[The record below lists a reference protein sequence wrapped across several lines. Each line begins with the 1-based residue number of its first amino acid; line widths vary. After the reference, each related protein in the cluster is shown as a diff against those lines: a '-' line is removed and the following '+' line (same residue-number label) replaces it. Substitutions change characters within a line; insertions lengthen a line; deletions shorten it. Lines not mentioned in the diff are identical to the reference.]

1 MNKKNVKR
9 GLMPYLFLIV
19 FVCIVYFVFSSL
31 NQKEHKLSYDEFVK
45 ELNANNIVELE
56 ITPKERAVIYEL
68 KGKLKGYEKDETFTA
83 QAPFSSEVIA
93 EIIETN
99 DEGELGFKL
108 VANTDPESSAL
119 LYIILQFLPIAIMI
133 GVAVWFFSR
142 QVSTNSKSMDFG
154 RSKARLSNGEGGVT
168 FKDVAGL

>member
-93 EIIETN
+93 EIIAQLTKKSYRRIVCMIF
-99 DEGELGFKL
+99 LL
-108 VANTDPESSAL
+108 SS
-119 LYIILQFLPIAIMI
+119 FC
-133 GVAVWFFSR
+133 
-142 QVSTNSKSMDFG
+142 
-154 RSKARLSNGEGGVT
+154 T
-168 FKDVAGL
+168 FKYNITFKSDIIT